1 LDSIGVHSSPQT
13 QRWRRFGALSMVRRG
28 KAFNAIV
35 DATLLWSTPMPKL

>member
-1 LDSIGVHSSPQT
+1 
-13 QRWRRFGALSMVRRG
+13 MVRRG